1 MKRFLSEFVES
12 IRIAIEQLNAHK
24 TRAMLT
30 MLGVIIGVLAV
41 TMMGTAMNGI
51 DKGVNDTLDV
61 VGSDVFYVSRHTWE
75 QAEDAWR
82 TLKNRPYIRD
92 NEAEKL
98 NEIIA
103 GTPDSLLF
111 RAAPGVPWWPPGE
124 VKTPD
129 KSVTQVQVLGTDENF
144 EFISTST
151 IEQGRFFSQVES
163 ASGRAVVVLGY
174 DVAEA
179 LFEGESAIGKMVRLK
194 GKEVEVIGVFSR
206 MGSFFGLMSFDNYAL
221 VPVKWMRKHNQWKM
235 HTDIRVKMVE
245 GADKEEAR
253 YELIGAVRRIHG
265 QVAEE
270 EDNFSVNSTDSI
282 EESLEPVKVGLAI
295 AGFGITGLSLFVGAI
310 GIMNITFVSVK
321 ERTREIGT
329 RRAMGARRSSIL
341 MQFLIEAI
349 SVCVVG
355 GLIGLGF
362 AYGLKELVD
371 RAFENFPFVF
381 SFSLVIGAMIAS
393 ITVGILSG
401 IVPAFIASRLDP
413 ATALRHE

>member
-1 MKRFLSEFVES
+1 MKRFLSEFIES

-103 GTPDSLLF
+103 QTPDSLLY
-111 RAAPGVPWWPPGE
+111 RAAIGVPWWPPGD

-129 KSVTQVQVLGTDENF
+129 KSVSRVQLLGTDENF

-151 IEQGRFFSQVES
+151 IEEGRFMSQVES
-163 ASGRAVVVLGY
+163 DSGRAVVVLGY

-179 LFEGESAIGKMVRLK
+179 LFEGESAIGKTVRLK
-194 GKEVEVIGVFSR
+194 GREVEVIGVFSR
-206 MGSFFGLMSFDNYAL
+206 MGSFFGLMSFDNYAI

-235 HTDIRVKMVE
+235 HTDIR
-245 GADKEEAR
+245 
-253 YELIGAVRRIHG
+253 
-265 QVAEE
+265 
-270 EDNFSVNSTDSI
+270 
-282 EESLEPVKVGLAI
+282 
-295 AGFGITGLSLFVGAI
+295 
-310 GIMNITFVSVK
+310 
-321 ERTREIGT
+321 
-329 RRAMGARRSSIL
+329 
-341 MQFLIEAI
+341 
-349 SVCVVG
+349 
-355 GLIGLGF
+355 
-362 AYGLKELVD
+362 
-371 RAFENFPFVF
+371 
-381 SFSLVIGAMIAS
+381 
-393 ITVGILSG
+393 
-401 IVPAFIASRLDP
+401 
-413 ATALRHE
+413 

>member
-75 QAEDAWR
+75 KAEDAWR
-82 TLKNRPYIRD
+82 TMKNRPYIRD

-103 GTPDSLLF
+103 ETPDSLLF
-111 RAAPGVPWWPPGE
+111 RAAPGVPWWPPGD

-129 KSVTQVQVLGTDENF
+129 KSVSQVQVLGTDENF

-151 IEQGRFFSQVES
+151 IEEGRFLSQVEA

-174 DVAEA
+174 DVAET
-179 LFEGESAIGKMVRLK
+179 LFEGESAIGKTVRLK

-206 MGSFFGLMSFDNYAL
+206 MGSFFGLMSFDNYAI

-235 HTDIRVKMVE
+235 HTDIRVKLVE

-282 EESLEPVKVGLAI
+282 EEDLAPVKIGLAI

-341 MQFLIEAI
+341 MQFLIEAV

-355 GLIGLGF
+355 GVIGLGI
-362 AYGLKELVD
+362 AYALKEVID
-371 RAFENFPFVF
+371 RAVENFPFVF
-381 SFSLVIGAMIAS
+381 SFSLVVGAMIAS
-393 ITVGILSG
+393 VTVGILSG